1 MLAKRECQSTLMLSG
16 APLSRAS
23 PLPQGQLQAAGRV
36 VYDCS
41 MEIVMS
47 RFSAV
52 PCLSPAQASYAL
64 NESGVRFRHATAILC
79 GALLA
84 PSALADDHAGHS
96 EELSPTV
103 ITAVAPSSPL
113 TIVTNPKD
121 PRQPVPASDGADYLK
136 TIPGFAM
143 VRNGGTNGDPVLRGM
158 FGSRLNILTNGSMML
173 GACPGRMDAP
183 TSYISP
189 ETYDRLTVIKGPQT
203 VLWGPGSSAGTI
215 LFDREPEHFGELGT
229 RVNASVLAGSYGR
242 FDKLVDAAAG
252 GQSGYVRVIGNT
264 AHSDDYQ
271 DGNNDTVASRYD
283 KWNGDVAIG
292 WTPNTDTLLELTAGR
307 GDGEAR
313 YAGRGMDG
321 SQFLRESLG
330 LRFEQSNIGEVL
342 DKVEAQIYYNYA
354 DHVMDNYTLRT
365 PSGTGMMSGPMAS
378 NVDRRTLGARVKGTW
393 RWADVQLISGI
404 DAQTNEHRQRGAMGV
419 DTYKDLPYTKD
430 ADFHNYG
437 VFGEL
442 TWYAADRDRLINGA
456 RLDRASAKDF
466 RQTIGSGMMTR
477 PNPTADDT
485 RADTLPSGFIRYEHD
500 LADSPTTLYAG
511 LGHTQRFPDYWELFS
526 PKSGPAGSVNA
537 FDSIKPEKTT
547 QLDFGLQYK
556 TEDLEAW
563 TSAYVGQV
571 RDYILF
577 NYTPTMMGTTS
588 QAENID
594 ARIMGG
600 ELGAAY
606 NLTDNWKADATLAY
620 AWGKNSSDG
629 SALPQMPP
637 LDARFGLTYS
647 EDNWSA
653 GALWRVVA
661 AQNRI
666 DQNKGNVVGKD
677 FGKTPGFGVFSL
689 NGAYRIN
696 SNWKVSSGVDNLF
709 GKAYAEHLNLAG
721 NAGFGYPANDPQ
733 AIKEPG
739 RTLWTKVDM
748 SF

>member
-1 MLAKRECQSTLMLSG
+1 
-16 APLSRAS
+16 
-23 PLPQGQLQAAGRV
+23 
-36 VYDCS
+36 
-41 MEIVMS
+41 MS
-47 RFSAV
+47 RFTAV
-52 PCLSPAQASYAL
+52 PCAESARAHFAL
-64 NESGVRFRHATAILC
+64 NESRIRCRHAIAVLC
-79 GALLA
+79 GVLLT
-84 PSALADDHAGHS
+84 PLALADDHTGH
-96 EELSPTV
+96 ENELSPTV
-103 ITAVAPSSPL
+103 ITAIAPSSPL

-121 PRQPVPASDGADYLK
+121 PRQPVPASDGGDYLK
-136 TIPGFAM
+136 TIPGFAL

-189 ETYDRLTVIKGPQT
+189 ETYDKLTVIKGPQT
-203 VLWGPGSSAGTI
+203 VLWGPGASAGTV
-215 LFDREPEHFGELGT
+215 LFDREPENFGELGT
-229 RVNASVLAGSYGR
+229 RVNASILAGSHGR
-242 FDKLVDAAAG
+242 FDKVVDAAAG
-252 GQSGYVRVIGNT
+252 GPLGYVRVIGNT
-264 AHSDDYQ
+264 AHSDDYR
-271 DGNNDTVASRYD
+271 DGNNDIVASRYD
-283 KWNGDVAIG
+283 KWNGDVALG
-292 WTPNTDTLLELTAGR
+292 WTPDADTLIELTAGK

-330 LRFEQSNIGEVL
+330 LRFEKSNISEVL
-342 DKVEAQIYYNYA
+342 EKLEAQVYYNYA

-365 PSGTGMMSGPMAS
+365 PSGTGMMAGPMAS
-378 NVDRRTLGARVKGTW
+378 NVDRRTLGARIKATW
-393 RWADVQLISGI
+393 RWADVQLITGL
-404 DAQTNEHRQRGAMGV
+404 DAQTNEHRQRSSMGI
-419 DTYKDLPYTKD
+419 DTYKDLPYSKD

-437 VFGEL
+437 VFSEM
-442 TWYAADRDRLINGA
+442 TWYAAERDRLITGA
-456 RLDRASAKDF
+456 RVDRASAKDY
-466 RQTIGSGMMTR
+466 RQTTGSGMMSR

-511 LGHTQRFPDYWELFS
+511 LGHAQRFADYWELFS

-547 QLDFGLQYK
+547 QFDFGVNYK
-556 TEDLEAW
+556 NADLEAW
-563 TSAYVGQV
+563 ASGYIGVV

-577 NYTPTMMGTTS
+577 DYTPGMMGMSTS
-588 QAENID
+588 RAENID

-647 EDNWSA
+647 EAKWSA

-661 AQNRI
+661 AQHRI
-666 DQNKGNVVGKD
+666 DANKGNVVGKD
-677 FGKTPGFGVFSL
+677 YAQSSGFGVFSL

-696 SNWKVSSGVDNLF
+696 QHWKVSSGVDNLF

-733 AIKEPG
+733 AINEPG

>member
-1 MLAKRECQSTLMLSG
+1 
-16 APLSRAS
+16 
-23 PLPQGQLQAAGRV
+23 
-36 VYDCS
+36 
-41 MEIVMS
+41 MS
-47 RFSAV
+47 RFTAV
-52 PCLSPAQASYAL
+52 PCAESARAHFAL
-64 NESGVRFRHATAILC
+64 NESRIRCRHATAVLC
-79 GALLA
+79 GLLLT
-84 PSALADDHAGHS
+84 PMALADDHASH
-96 EELSPTV
+96 ENELSPTV
-103 ITAVAPSSPL
+103 ITAIAPSSPL

-121 PRQPVPASDGADYLK
+121 PRQPVPASDGGDYLK
-136 TIPGFAM
+136 TIPGFAL

-189 ETYDRLTVIKGPQT
+189 ETYDKLTVIKGPQT
-203 VLWGPGSSAGTI
+203 VLWGPGASAGTV
-215 LFDREPEHFGELGT
+215 LFDREPENFGELGT
-229 RVNASVLAGSYGR
+229 RVNASILAGSHGR
-242 FDKLVDAAAG
+242 FDKVVDAAAG
-252 GQSGYVRVIGNT
+252 GPLGYVRVIGNT
-264 AHSDDYQ
+264 AHSDDYR
-271 DGNNDTVASRYD
+271 DGNNDIVASRYD
-283 KWNGDVAIG
+283 KWNGDVALG
-292 WTPNTDTLLELTAGR
+292 WTPDADTLIELTAGK

-330 LRFEQSNIGEVL
+330 LRFEKSNISEVL
-342 DKVEAQIYYNYA
+342 EKLEAQVYYNYA

-365 PSGTGMMSGPMAS
+365 PSGTGMMAGPVAS
-378 NVDRRTLGARVKGTW
+378 NVDRRTLGARIKATW
-393 RWADVQLISGI
+393 RWADVQLITGL
-404 DAQTNEHRQRGAMGV
+404 DAQTNEHRQRSAMGI
-419 DTYKDLPYTKD
+419 DAYKDLPYSKD

-437 VFGEL
+437 VFSEM
-442 TWYAADRDRLINGA
+442 TWYAAERDRLITGA
-456 RLDRASAKDF
+456 RVDRASAKDY
-466 RQTIGSGMMTR
+466 RQTTGSGMMSR

-511 LGHTQRFPDYWELFS
+511 LGHAQRFADYWELFS

-547 QLDFGLQYK
+547 QFDFGVNYRSA
-556 TEDLEAW
+556 DLEAW
-563 TSAYVGQV
+563 ASGYIGVV

-577 NYTPTMMGTTS
+577 DYTPGMMGMSTS
-588 QAENID
+588 RAENID

-647 EDNWSA
+647 QDNWSA

-661 AQNRI
+661 AQHRI
-666 DQNKGNVVGKD
+666 DANKGNVVGKD
-677 FGKTPGFGVFSL
+677 YAQSSGFGVFSL

-696 SNWKVSSGVDNLF
+696 QHWKVSSGVDNLF

-733 AIKEPG
+733 AINEPG

>member
-1 MLAKRECQSTLMLSG
+1 
-16 APLSRAS
+16 
-23 PLPQGQLQAAGRV
+23 
-36 VYDCS
+36 
-41 MEIVMS
+41 MS
-47 RFSAV
+47 RFTAV
-52 PCLSPAQASYAL
+52 PCAESARAHFAL
-64 NESGVRFRHATAILC
+64 NESPIRCRHAIAVLC
-79 GALLA
+79 GVLLT
-84 PSALADDHAGHS
+84 PLALADDHAGQ
-96 EELSPTV
+96 ENELSPTV
-103 ITAVAPSSPL
+103 ITAIAPSSPL

-121 PRQPVPASDGADYLK
+121 PRQPVPASDGGDYLK
-136 TIPGFAM
+136 TIPGFAL

-158 FGSRLNILTNGSMML
+158 FGSRLNILTNGSVML

-189 ETYDRLTVIKGPQT
+189 ETYDKLTVIKGPQT
-203 VLWGPGSSAGTI
+203 VLWGPGASAGTV
-215 LFDREPEHFGELGT
+215 LFDREPENFGELGT
-229 RVNASVLAGSYGR
+229 RVNASLLAGSHGR
-242 FDKLVDAAAG
+242 FDKVVDAAAG
-252 GQSGYVRVIGNT
+252 GPLGYVRVIGNT
-264 AHSDDYQ
+264 AHSDDYR
-271 DGNNDTVASRYD
+271 DGNNDIVASRYD
-283 KWNGDVAIG
+283 KWNGNIALG
-292 WTPNTDTLLELTAGR
+292 WTPDADTLIELTAGK

-330 LRFEQSNIGEVL
+330 LRFEKSNISEVL
-342 DKVEAQIYYNYA
+342 EKLEAQVYYNYA

-365 PSGTGMMSGPMAS
+365 PSGTGMMAGPMAS
-378 NVDRRTLGARVKGTW
+378 NVDRRTLGARIKATW
-393 RWADVQLISGI
+393 RWADVQLITGL
-404 DAQTNEHRQRGAMGV
+404 DAQTNEHRQRSSMGI
-419 DTYKDLPYTKD
+419 DTYKDLPYSKD

-437 VFGEL
+437 VFSEM
-442 TWYAADRDRLINGA
+442 TWYAAERDRLITGA
-456 RLDRASAKDF
+456 RVDRASAKDY
-466 RQTIGSGMMTR
+466 RQTTGSGMMSR

-511 LGHTQRFPDYWELFS
+511 LGHAQRFPDYWELFS

-547 QLDFGLQYK
+547 QFDFGVNYRSA
-556 TEDLEAW
+556 DLEAW
-563 TSAYVGQV
+563 ASGYIGVV

-577 NYTPTMMGTTS
+577 DYTPGMMGMSTS
-588 QAENID
+588 RAENID

-647 EDNWSA
+647 EAKWSA

-661 AQNRI
+661 AQHRI
-666 DQNKGNVVGKD
+666 DANKGNVVGKD
-677 FGKTPGFGVFSL
+677 YAQSSGFGVFSL

-696 SNWKVSSGVDNLF
+696 QHWKVSSGVDNLF

-733 AIKEPG
+733 ALNEPG

>member
-1 MLAKRECQSTLMLSG
+1 
-16 APLSRAS
+16 
-23 PLPQGQLQAAGRV
+23 
-36 VYDCS
+36 
-41 MEIVMS
+41 MS

-52 PCLSPAQASYAL
+52 PRSGVAPASFAL
-64 NESGVRFRHATAILC
+64 NESRVRFRHATAVLC
-79 GALLA
+79 GVLLS
-84 PSALADDHAGHS
+84 PLVLADDHAGHQ

-103 ITAVAPSSPL
+103 ITAIAPSSPL

-121 PRQPVPASDGADYLK
+121 PRQPVPASDGGDYLK
-136 TIPGFAM
+136 TIPGFSL

-189 ETYDRLTVIKGPQT
+189 ETYDKLTVIKGPQT
-203 VLWGPGSSAGTI
+203 VLYGPGASAGTV
-215 LFDREPEHFGELGT
+215 LFDREPESFSELGT
-229 RVNASVLAGSYGR
+229 RVNASILAGSHGR
-242 FDKLVDAAAG
+242 FDKVVDAAAG
-252 GQSGYVRVIGNT
+252 GPLGYVRVIGNT
-264 AHSDDYQ
+264 AHSDDYR
-271 DGNNDTVASRYD
+271 DGNNDIVASRYD
-283 KWNGDVAIG
+283 KWNGDIAVG
-292 WTPNTDTLLELTAGR
+292 WTPDADTLIELTAGK

-330 LRFEQSNIGEVL
+330 LRFEKSNITDVL
-342 DKVEAQIYYNYA
+342 EKLEAQVYYNYA

-365 PSGTGMMSGPMAS
+365 PSATGMMAGPMAS
-378 NVDRRTLGARVKGTW
+378 NVDRRTLGARIKATW
-393 RWADVQLISGI
+393 RWADIQLITGL
-404 DAQTNEHRQRGAMGV
+404 DAQTNEHRQRSGMGI
-419 DTYKDLPYTKD
+419 DTYKDQPFTKD

-437 VFGEL
+437 MFSEM
-442 TWYAADRDRLINGA
+442 TWYAADRDRLITGA
-456 RLDRASAKDF
+456 RVDRASAKDY
-466 RQTIGSGMMTR
+466 RQTTGSGMMSR

-485 RADTLPSGFIRYEHD
+485 RADTLPSGFLRYEHD

-511 LGHTQRFPDYWELFS
+511 LGHAQRFPDYWELFS

-547 QLDFGLQYK
+547 QFDFGVNYK
-556 TEDLEAW
+556 SAELEAW
-563 TSAYVGQV
+563 ASGYIGVV

-577 NYTPTMMGTTS
+577 DYTPGMMGMSTS
-588 QAENID
+588 RAENID

-600 ELGAAY
+600 EVGAAY
-606 NLTDNWKADATLAY
+606 RLTDHWKADATVAY

-629 SALPQMPP
+629 TALPQMPP
-637 LDARFGLTYS
+637 LDARFGLTYT
-647 EDNWSA
+647 EVNWSA

-677 FGKTPGFGVFSL
+677 YDKSSGFGVFSL

-696 SNWKVSSGVDNLF
+696 KNWKVSSGVDNLF

-733 AIKEPG
+733 AINEPG

>member
-1 MLAKRECQSTLMLSG
+1 
-16 APLSRAS
+16 
-23 PLPQGQLQAAGRV
+23 
-36 VYDCS
+36 
-41 MEIVMS
+41 MS
-47 RFSAV
+47 RFTAV
-52 PCLSPAQASYAL
+52 PCAESARAHFAL
-64 NESGVRFRHATAILC
+64 NESPIRCRHAIAVLC
-79 GALLA
+79 GVLLT
-84 PSALADDHAGHS
+84 PLALADAHAGH
-96 EELSPTV
+96 EHELSPTV
-103 ITAVAPSSPL
+103 ITAIAPSSPL

-121 PRQPVPASDGADYLK
+121 PRQPVPASDGGDYLK
-136 TIPGFAM
+136 TIPGFAL

-189 ETYDRLTVIKGPQT
+189 ETYDSLTVIKGPQT
-203 VLWGPGSSAGTI
+203 VLWGPGASAGTV
-215 LFDREPEHFGELGT
+215 LFDREPENFGELGT
-229 RVNASVLAGSYGR
+229 RVNASLLAGSHGR
-242 FDKLVDAAAG
+242 FDKVVDAAAG
-252 GQSGYVRVIGNT
+252 GPLGYVRVIGNT
-264 AHSDDYQ
+264 AHSDDYR
-271 DGNNDTVASRYD
+271 DGNNDIVASRYD
-283 KWNGDVAIG
+283 KWNGDIALG
-292 WTPNTDTLLELTAGR
+292 WTPDADTLIELTAGK
-307 GDGEAR
+307 GDGQAR

-330 LRFEQSNIGEVL
+330 LRFEKTNISDVL
-342 DKVEAQIYYNYA
+342 EKLEAQVYYNYA

-365 PSGTGMMSGPMAS
+365 PSGIGMMAGPMAS
-378 NVDRRTLGARVKGTW
+378 NVDRRTLGARIKATW
-393 RWADVQLISGI
+393 RWADVQLITGL
-404 DAQTNEHRQRGAMGV
+404 DAQTNEHRQRSSMGI
-419 DTYKDLPYTKD
+419 DTYKDLPYSKD

-437 VFGEL
+437 VFSEM
-442 TWYAADRDRLINGA
+442 TWYAAERDRLITGA
-456 RLDRASAKDF
+456 RVDRASAKDY
-466 RQTIGSGMMTR
+466 RQTTGSGMMSR
-477 PNPTADDT
+477 PNPTADDS
-485 RADTLPSGFIRYEHD
+485 RADTLPSGFVRYEHD

-511 LGHTQRFPDYWELFS
+511 LGHAQRFPDYWELFS

-537 FDSIKPEKTT
+537 FDSIKPEKTK
-547 QLDFGLQYK
+547 QFDFGVNYK
-556 TEDLEAW
+556 SADLEAW
-563 TSAYVGQV
+563 ASGYIGVV

-577 NYTPTMMGTTS
+577 DYTPGMMGMSTS
-588 QAENID
+588 RAENID

-647 EDNWSA
+647 EAKWSA

-661 AQNRI
+661 AQHRI
-666 DQNKGNVVGKD
+666 DANKGNVVGKD
-677 FGKTPGFGVFSL
+677 YAQSSGFGVFSL

-696 SNWKVSSGVDNLF
+696 QHWKVSSGVDNLF

-733 AIKEPG
+733 ALNEPG

>member
-1 MLAKRECQSTLMLSG
+1 
-16 APLSRAS
+16 
-23 PLPQGQLQAAGRV
+23 
-36 VYDCS
+36 

-47 RFSAV
+47 RFTAV
-52 PCLSPAQASYAL
+52 PCAESARAHFAL
-64 NESGVRFRHATAILC
+64 NESRIRCRHAIAVLC
-79 GALLA
+79 GLLLT
-84 PSALADDHAGHS
+84 PLALADDHTGHES
-96 EELSPTV
+96 ELSPTV
-103 ITAVAPSSPL
+103 ITAIAPSSPL

-121 PRQPVPASDGADYLK
+121 PRQPVPASDGGDYLK
-136 TIPGFAM
+136 TIPGFAL

-189 ETYDRLTVIKGPQT
+189 ETYDKLTVIKGPQT
-203 VLWGPGSSAGTI
+203 VLWGPGASAGTV
-215 LFDREPEHFGELGT
+215 LFDREPENFGELGT
-229 RVNASVLAGSYGR
+229 RVNASILAGSHGR
-242 FDKLVDAAAG
+242 FDKVVDAAAG
-252 GQSGYVRVIGNT
+252 GPLGYVRVIGNT
-264 AHSDDYQ
+264 AHSDDYR
-271 DGNNDTVASRYD
+271 DGNNDIVASRYD
-283 KWNGDVAIG
+283 KWNGDVALG
-292 WTPNTDTLLELTAGR
+292 WTPDADTLIELTAGK

-330 LRFEQSNIGEVL
+330 LRFEKSNISEVL
-342 DKVEAQIYYNYA
+342 EKLEAQVYYNYA

-365 PSGTGMMSGPMAS
+365 PSGTGMMAGPMAS
-378 NVDRRTLGARVKGTW
+378 NVDRRTLGARIKATW
-393 RWADVQLISGI
+393 RWADVQLITGL
-404 DAQTNEHRQRGAMGV
+404 DAQTNEHRQRSSMGI
-419 DTYKDLPYTKD
+419 DTYKDLPYSRD

-437 VFGEL
+437 VLSEM
-442 TWYAADRDRLINGA
+442 TWYAAERDRLITGA
-456 RLDRASAKDF
+456 RVDRASAKDY
-466 RQTIGSGMMTR
+466 RQTTGSGMMSR

-500 LADSPTTLYAG
+500 LVDSPTTLYAG
-511 LGHTQRFPDYWELFS
+511 LGHAQRFADYWELFS

-547 QLDFGLQYK
+547 QFDFGVNYRSA
-556 TEDLEAW
+556 DLEAW
-563 TSAYVGQV
+563 ASGYIGVV

-577 NYTPTMMGTTS
+577 DYTPGMMGMSTS
-588 QAENID
+588 RAENID

-647 EDNWSA
+647 EAKWSA

-661 AQNRI
+661 AQHRI
-666 DQNKGNVVGKD
+666 DANKGNVVGKD
-677 FGKTPGFGVFSL
+677 YAQSSGFGVFSL

-696 SNWKVSSGVDNLF
+696 QHWKVSSGVDNLF

-733 AIKEPG
+733 AINEPG

>member
-1 MLAKRECQSTLMLSG
+1 
-16 APLSRAS
+16 
-23 PLPQGQLQAAGRV
+23 
-36 VYDCS
+36 
-41 MEIVMS
+41 MS
-47 RFSAV
+47 RFAAV
-52 PCLSPAQASYAL
+52 PRSGCAPASFALTESRIRFRQATAVLCGVLLSPL
-64 NESGVRFRHATAILC
+64 V
-79 GALLA
+79 
-84 PSALADDHAGHS
+84 LADDHTGHQ

-103 ITAVAPSSPL
+103 ITAIAPSSPL

-121 PRQPVPASDGADYLK
+121 PRQPVPASDGGDYLK
-136 TIPGFAM
+136 TIPGFAL

-189 ETYDRLTVIKGPQT
+189 ETYDKLTVIKGPQT
-203 VLWGPGSSAGTI
+203 VLYGPGASAGTV
-215 LFDREPEHFGELGT
+215 LFDREPENFGELGT
-229 RVNASVLAGSYGR
+229 RVNASILAGSHGR
-242 FDKLVDAAAG
+242 FDKVVDAAAG
-252 GQSGYVRVIGNT
+252 GPLGYVRVIGNT
-264 AHSDDYQ
+264 AHSDDYRN
-271 DGNNDTVASRYD
+271 GNNDIVASRYD
-283 KWNGDVAIG
+283 KWNGDIAVG
-292 WTPNTDTLLELTAGR
+292 WTPDADTLIELTAGK

-330 LRFEQSNIGEVL
+330 LRFEKSNITDVL
-342 DKVEAQIYYNYA
+342 EKLEAQVYYNYA

-365 PSGTGMMSGPMAS
+365 PSGTGMMAGPMAS
-378 NVDRRTLGARVKGTW
+378 NVDRRTLGARIKATW
-393 RWADVQLISGI
+393 RWADIQLITGLG
-404 DAQTNEHRQRGAMGV
+404 AQTNEHRQRSGMGI
-419 DTYKDLPYTKD
+419 DTYKDQPYTKD

-437 VFGEL
+437 VFSEM
-442 TWYAADRDRLINGA
+442 TWYAADRDRLITGA
-456 RLDRASAKDF
+456 RVDRASARDY
-466 RQTIGSGMMTR
+466 RQTTGSGMMSR

-511 LGHTQRFPDYWELFS
+511 LGHAQRFPDYWELFS

-547 QLDFGLQYK
+547 QFDFGVNYK
-556 TEDLEAW
+556 SAELEAW
-563 TSAYVGQV
+563 ASGYFGVV

-577 NYTPTMMGTTS
+577 DYTPAMMGMSTS
-588 QAENID
+588 RAENID
-594 ARIMGG
+594 ARIMGA

-606 NLTDNWKADATLAY
+606 KLTDNWKADATLAY

-629 SALPQMPP
+629 TALPQMPP

-677 FGKTPGFGVFSL
+677 YDKSSGFGVFSL

-696 SNWKVSSGVDNLF
+696 KHWKVSSGVDNLF

-733 AIKEPG
+733 AINEPG

>member
-1 MLAKRECQSTLMLSG
+1 
-16 APLSRAS
+16 
-23 PLPQGQLQAAGRV
+23 
-36 VYDCS
+36 
-41 MEIVMS
+41 MS
-47 RFSAV
+47 RFTAV
-52 PCLSPAQASYAL
+52 PCAESARAHFAL
-64 NESGVRFRHATAILC
+64 NESRIRCRHAIAVLC
-79 GALLA
+79 GLLLT
-84 PSALADDHAGHS
+84 PLALADDHASHES
-96 EELSPTV
+96 ELSPTV
-103 ITAVAPSSPL
+103 ITAIAPSSPL
-113 TIVTNPKD
+113 TIVTNPRD
-121 PRQPVPASDGADYLK
+121 PRQPVPASDGGDYLK
-136 TIPGFAM
+136 TIPGFAL

-189 ETYDRLTVIKGPQT
+189 ETYDKLTVIKGPQT
-203 VLWGPGSSAGTI
+203 VLWGPGASAGTV
-215 LFDREPEHFGELGT
+215 LFDREPENFGELGT
-229 RVNASVLAGSYGR
+229 RVNASILAGSHGR
-242 FDKLVDAAAG
+242 FDKVVDAAAG
-252 GQSGYVRVIGNT
+252 GPLGYVRVIGNT
-264 AHSDDYQ
+264 AHSDDYR
-271 DGNNDTVASRYD
+271 DGNNDIVASRYD
-283 KWNGDVAIG
+283 KWNGDVALG
-292 WTPNTDTLLELTAGR
+292 WTPDADTLIELTAGK

-330 LRFEQSNIGEVL
+330 LRFEKSNISEVL
-342 DKVEAQIYYNYA
+342 EKLEAQVYYNYA

-365 PSGTGMMSGPMAS
+365 PSGTGMMAGPMAS
-378 NVDRRTLGARVKGTW
+378 NVDRRTLGARLKATW
-393 RWADVQLISGI
+393 RWADVQLITGL
-404 DAQTNEHRQRGAMGV
+404 DAQTNEHRQRSSMGI
-419 DTYKDLPYTKD
+419 DTYKDLPYSKD

-437 VFGEL
+437 VFSEM
-442 TWYAADRDRLINGA
+442 TWYAAERDRLITGA
-456 RLDRASAKDF
+456 RVDRASAKDY
-466 RQTIGSGMMTR
+466 RQTTGSGMMSR

-500 LADSPTTLYAG
+500 FVDSPTTLYAG
-511 LGHTQRFPDYWELFS
+511 LGHAQRFPDYWELFS

-547 QLDFGLQYK
+547 QFDFGVNYRSA
-556 TEDLEAW
+556 DLEAW
-563 TSAYVGQV
+563 ASGYIGVV

-577 NYTPTMMGTTS
+577 DYTPGMMGMSTS
-588 QAENID
+588 RAENID

-647 EDNWSA
+647 EAKWSA

-661 AQNRI
+661 AQHRI
-666 DQNKGNVVGKD
+666 DANKGNVVGKD
-677 FGKTPGFGVFSL
+677 YAQSSGFGVFSL

-696 SNWKVSSGVDNLF
+696 QHWKVSSGVDNLF
-709 GKAYAEHLNLAG
+709 GKTYAEHLNLAG

-733 AIKEPG
+733 AINEPG

>member
-1 MLAKRECQSTLMLSG
+1 
-16 APLSRAS
+16 
-23 PLPQGQLQAAGRV
+23 
-36 VYDCS
+36 

-47 RFSAV
+47 RFTAV
-52 PCLSPAQASYAL
+52 PCAESARAHFAL
-64 NESGVRFRHATAILC
+64 NESRIRCRHAIAVLC
-79 GALLA
+79 GVLLT
-84 PSALADDHAGHS
+84 PLALADDHTGHES
-96 EELSPTV
+96 ELSPTV
-103 ITAVAPSSPL
+103 ITAIAPSSPL

-121 PRQPVPASDGADYLK
+121 PRQPVPASDGGDYLK
-136 TIPGFAM
+136 TIPGFAL

-189 ETYDRLTVIKGPQT
+189 ETYDKLTVIKGPQT
-203 VLWGPGSSAGTI
+203 VLWGPGASAGTV
-215 LFDREPEHFGELGT
+215 LFDREPENFGELGT
-229 RVNASVLAGSYGR
+229 RVNASILAGSHGR
-242 FDKLVDAAAG
+242 FDKVVDAAAG
-252 GQSGYVRVIGNT
+252 GPLGYVRVIGNT
-264 AHSDDYQ
+264 AHSDDYR
-271 DGNNDTVASRYD
+271 DGNNDIVASRYD
-283 KWNGDVAIG
+283 KWNGDVALG
-292 WTPNTDTLLELTAGR
+292 WTPDADTLIELTAGK

-330 LRFEQSNIGEVL
+330 LRFEKSNISEVL
-342 DKVEAQIYYNYA
+342 EKLEAQVYYNYA

-365 PSGTGMMSGPMAS
+365 PSGTGMMAGPMAS
-378 NVDRRTLGARVKGTW
+378 NVDRRTLGARLKATW
-393 RWADVQLISGI
+393 RWADVQLITGL
-404 DAQTNEHRQRGAMGV
+404 DAQTNEHRQRSAMGV
-419 DTYKDLPYTKD
+419 DTYEQLPYSKD

-437 VFGEL
+437 VFSEM
-442 TWYAADRDRLINGA
+442 TWYAAERDRLITGA
-456 RLDRASAKDF
+456 RVDRASAKDY
-466 RQTIGSGMMTR
+466 RQTTGSGMMSR

-511 LGHTQRFPDYWELFS
+511 LGHAQRFPDYWELFS

-547 QLDFGLQYK
+547 QFDFGVNYK
-556 TEDLEAW
+556 SADLEAW
-563 TSAYVGQV
+563 ASGYIGVV

-577 NYTPTMMGTTS
+577 DYTPGLMGMSTS
-588 QAENID
+588 RAENID

-647 EDNWSA
+647 EANWSA

-661 AQNRI
+661 AQHRI
-666 DQNKGNVVGKD
+666 DANKGNVVGKD
-677 FGKTPGFGVFSL
+677 YAQSSGFGVFSL

-696 SNWKVSSGVDNLF
+696 QHWKVSSGVDNLF

-733 AIKEPG
+733 AINEPG